1 MSVAVLLSMISRQK
15 LEPLILACA
24 VAISRFAFRSH
35 DLYDL
40 DLVNFALAMERFDPR
55 IHQPPSA

>member
-1 MSVAVLLSMISRQK
+1 MISRQK